1 MWGKNSIR
9 RDKNPYVGKS
19 FHTLETM
26 EKMMTLEEK
35 IRDLET
41 QLENEKFFSRQDIM
55 EVRGK
60 NYVLLNER
68 ISPLLSDALDAL
80 EIIQENPE
88 KFDDNLSGFLSTAIE
103 RIKSVMQDIE
113 KNCKAHLERIDLNK

>member
-9 RDKNPYVGKS
+9 RDKIPYVGKS

>member
-9 RDKNPYVGKS
+9 RDKIPYVGKS

-60 NYVLLNER
+60 NYVLLKECLQ
-68 ISPLLSDALDAL
+68 LLSDALDAL

>member
-9 RDKNPYVGKS
+9 RDKIPYVGKS

-60 NYVLLNER
+60 NYVLLHER

>member
-1 MWGKNSIR
+1 
-9 RDKNPYVGKS
+9 
-19 FHTLETM
+19 
-26 EKMMTLEEK
+26 MTLEEK

-60 NYVLLNER
+60 NYVLLKECLQ
-68 ISPLLSDALDAL
+68 LLSDALDAL